1 MSQFWPVWEVGR
13 RDSASPKVELGE
25 FYEDG
30 LRLGELDEQ
39 LGESYE
45 DCLEL
50 DELFLKLGKSYEL
63 LLSKRCNTPKFEK
76 PRKERKPQV

>member
-1 MSQFWPVWEVGR
+1 MGNGS
-13 RDSASPKVELGE
+13 RDSVSPKVELGE
-25 FYEDG
+25 FYEYG

-50 DELFLKLGKSYEL
+50 DEWFFKLGESYEL
-63 LLSKRCNTPKFEK
+63 SLSKRGLSVEGPTLRICTWN
-76 PRKERKPQV
+76 

>member
-1 MSQFWPVWEVGR
+1 MGNES

-45 DCLEL
+45 DCLVL
-50 DELFLKLGKSYEL
+50 DELFIQLAESKAIFIELAEFHLGT
-63 LLSKRCNTPKFEK
+63 RRVP
-76 PRKERKPQV
+76 

>member
-1 MSQFWPVWEVGR
+1 MGNGS

-25 FYEDG
+25 FYEYG

-45 DCLEL
+45 DCLVL
-50 DELFLKLGKSYEL
+50 DELFFKLDELYEQ
-63 LLSKRCNTPKFEK
+63 LSESVEVSPTYVCVCNHRVVR
-76 PRKERKPQV
+76 RKLDEWP

>member
-1 MSQFWPVWEVGR
+1 MGNGS

-25 FYEDG
+25 FYEYG

-45 DCLEL
+45 DCLVL
-50 DELFLKLGKSYEL
+50 DELFLKLGEYDEL
-63 LLSKRCNTPKFEK
+63 LLS
-76 PRKERKPQV
+76 ERGLSVGGPTLRICTRN